1 MLNKITLS
9 IIISFFIIFH
19 NFSSLN
25 AEMNMFKN
33 IEVKSDFPNGINFI
47 VETENNINNSLSIH
61 SPKNSS
67 VLNQNLTILI
77 QLYKITLL
85 QVVIQRKR

>member
-33 IEVKSDFPNGINFI
+33 IEVKRGI
-47 VETENNINNSLSIH
+47 EEA
-61 SPKNSS
+61 
-67 VLNQNLTILI
+67 
-77 QLYKITLL
+77 
-85 QVVIQRKR
+85 